1 MLSDVFCKEVPTAA
15 MSFSSST
22 NTQNATHCVGST
34 QCKLVQCGPLCRGA
48 ARLLCPTALP
58 PPLLTPR
65 KAETLKA
72 DTAAVARRYY
82 TRKEWVKDNLQPNT
96 RNARGTL
103 VASRLNDPS
112 CIRRGHSGWKCSQR
126 YGISSAFDL
135 FDFGLL
141 SWLLCFW
148 LIFLKKFLFL
158 LSIKLTSF
166 GDAN

>member
-1 MLSDVFCKEVPTAA
+1 MLSDVFCKEVPSAA

-112 CIRRGHSGWKCSQR
+112 CICRGHSG
-126 YGISSAFDL
+126 
-135 FDFGLL
+135 
-141 SWLLCFW
+141 
-148 LIFLKKFLFL
+148 
-158 LSIKLTSF
+158 
-166 GDAN
+166 